1 MADDLPPLTDAEF
14 ILGEQV
20 AGRPTTKEC
29 LKEMRLASSRLRP
42 VPMTDEQL
50 HAAGIDALH
59 FLATCH
65 VAGAKFL
72 VHFPADPVAYPVRFQ
87 VPGLIE
93 FDDG

>member
-1 MADDLPPLTDAEF
+1 VPDDLPSLTDAEF

-20 AGRPTTKEC
+20 TGRPTTEEC
-29 LKEMRLASSRLRP
+29 LRELRLASSRLRP
-42 VPMTDEQL
+42 VPLTDDEL
-50 HAAGIDALH
+50 RAAGIDALH

-72 VHFPADPVAYPVRFQ
+72 VHFPADPVPYPVRFT

-93 FDDG
+93 FGDG